1 MRSGKVKLRSR
12 VIEKLW
18 VRVLR
23 EAGGRVRENV
33 LLRDSGILNID
44 PSDGRK
50 IEIVVTGLP
59 LAHGIPLAIDATL
72 VSPLHANG
80 LPHRDA
86 DVTPGSSL
94 IRAERLKE
102 ATYPELVS
110 SSLLRLETVACE
122 VGGRFSE
129 WLLALI

>member
-1 MRSGKVKLRSR
+1 MKSGKVKLRSR

-18 VRVLR
+18 ARVLR

-59 LAHGIPLAIDATL
+59 LAHGIPVAVDATL

-80 LPHRDA
+80 TPHRDA
-86 DVTPGSSL
+86 DKIPGSSFA
-94 IRAERLKE
+94 RAENLKE
-102 ATYPELVS
+102 T
-110 SSLLRLETVACE
+110 T
-122 VGGRFSE
+122 
-129 WLLALI
+129 